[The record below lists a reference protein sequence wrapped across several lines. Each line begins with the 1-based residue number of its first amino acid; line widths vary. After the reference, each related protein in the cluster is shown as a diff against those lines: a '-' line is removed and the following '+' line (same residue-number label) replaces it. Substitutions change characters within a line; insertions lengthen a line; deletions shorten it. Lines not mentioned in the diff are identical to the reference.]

1 MPILKPSEETR
12 KKLAGWLI
20 FSPPG
25 SRQSTSH
32 TPQNSDSPEKPTPAS
47 PEPSVGW
54 RDPLIENTCQFFKD
68 SSISGGAGVTFA
80 RSIDPFVEPGLGLTR
95 FRLDSLPL
103 SLVIGIS

>member
-47 PEPSVGW
+47 PEPSVEKE
-54 RDPLIENTCQFFKD
+54 D
-68 SSISGGAGVTFA
+68 
-80 RSIDPFVEPGLGLTR
+80 
-95 FRLDSLPL
+95 
-103 SLVIGIS
+103 